1 MAKVSDDKSNNG
13 AKRKLGNVRDFRH
26 ASYSYVSD
34 PGYTNAPKFGFSFHV
49 RMVFEQVGVADP
61 ITLSILVKSVDLPR
75 FNVEVDTLNKYN
87 KKEVFQKKITYEP
100 VNILFH
106 DDRNGTIR
114 NLWRTYNQYYFADSN
129 ITAQAYEIDDTYS
142 PVRLATR
149 YGLDNDI
156 QGRFLKSVEIYSMG
170 DHVYNKYTLI
180 NPMISSFD
188 FDTHDYADGS
198 KIMQASMRLEY
209 ENVLYADGVTEAIP
223 GFGVTSPYYDNA
235 FSDLKPGFNPV
246 PQTRKQVDFIEQERV
261 SRPRPIPISNF
272 DQQPVVPVRVSKQQ
286 QKQIK
291 VNAANSLQRNR
302 RFSFPTATEI
312 NNLSNLVDIDA
323 QLRIKQGVVNRS
335 NNVTSN
341 GATVASSQQSSIGQ
355 YTVNNEL
362 TSSLIIA
369 PRIPA
374 GLTAA
379 EQAAFLESY
388 PPLPSSDARTR
399 SAPYV

>member
-13 AKRKLGNVRDFRH
+13 SKKKLGNVRDFRH
-26 ASYSYVSD
+26 ASYAYVSD

-49 RMVFEQVGVADP
+49 RMVFNQQGAADP
-61 ITLSILVKSVDLPR
+61 ITLSILVKSVDLPK
-75 FNVEVDTLNKYN
+75 FNIETDVLNKYN

-100 VNILFH
+100 VSIVFH

-114 NLWRTYNQYYFADSN
+114 NMWRTYNQYYFADSN

-142 PVRLATR
+142 PVRLATK
-149 YGLDNDI
+149 YGLDNNT

-188 FDTHDYADGS
+188 FDTHDYAEGG
-198 KIMQASMRLEY
+198 KIMQATMRLEY

-246 PQTRKQVDFIEQERV
+246 PQTRKQVDFTEREQV
-261 SRPRPIPISNF
+261 SRPRLLPISNF
-272 DQQPVVPVRVSKQQ
+272 DLQPIAPVKVSKQQ
-286 QKQIK
+286 QQQIK

-312 NNLSNLVDIDA
+312 NNLSNLVDINA
-323 QLRIKQGVVNRS
+323 QLRISQGIVNRS
-335 NNVTSN
+335 TKVTSN
-341 GATVASSQQSSIGQ
+341 GAAISSNQQSSIGQ
-355 YTVNNEL
+355 FTVNNEI
-362 TSSLIIA
+362 TSSLIID
-369 PRIPA
+369 PKIPA
-374 GLTAA
+374 GLTPA
-379 EQAAFLESY
+379 EQQAFLESY
-388 PPLPSSDARTR
+388 PPLPSTDSRTR